1 MIVAGSLPQGVRFE
15 GSDGW
20 IFVNRSK
27 IDAHPKSLLTSVI
40 GPDEIHLYKSDD
52 HKQNFLDC
60 VRTPSRTVAPVEVA
74 HRSIMIGHLGVI
86 ALKLGRK
93 VEWDPRK
100 ERFINDPEA
109 DRLLS
114 RPMRSPW
121 HL

>member
-1 MIVAGSLPQGVRFE
+1 MIVTGASTLGVRFE

-20 IFVNRSK
+20 IFVSRSR
-27 IDAHPKSLLTSVI
+27 IDAYPESLLSSAI
-40 GPDEIHLYKSDD
+40 GPNEIHLYKSDD

-60 VRTPSRTVAPVEVA
+60 VRTRSQTVAPVEVA
-74 HRSIMIGHLGVI
+74 HRSIMIGQLGVI
-86 ALKLGRK
+86 ALKLGRR
-93 VEWDPRK
+93 VRWDPQR

-121 HL
+121 YL